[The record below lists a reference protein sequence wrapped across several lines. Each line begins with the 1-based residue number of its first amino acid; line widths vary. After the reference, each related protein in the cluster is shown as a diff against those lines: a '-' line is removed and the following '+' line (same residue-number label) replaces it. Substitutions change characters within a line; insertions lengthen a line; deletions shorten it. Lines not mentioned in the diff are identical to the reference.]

1 MGDRPNVILTGFM
14 GTGKTTVGRLVALHL
29 GFEFVDTDELIESEH
44 GPIPELFAD
53 QGEAAFRAIEREV
66 ATELA
71 SRCNLVVAT
80 GGGMMVDEQNVAALA
95 ATGTVV
101 CLTADVDTIVDR
113 ALSPGG
119 PVRPLL
125 AGVDPRTRVDELL
138 VARAHAYGRFAQID
152 TTDMTPA
159 EVADAV
165 IDLIDLIGDEDP

>member
-14 GTGKTTVGRLVALHL
+14 GTGKTTVGRLVAERL

-44 GPIPELFAD
+44 GPIAELFAE
-53 QGEAAFRAIEREV
+53 QGEVAFRAIERQV

-71 SRCNLVVAT
+71 SRCDLVVAT

-101 CLTADVDTIVDR
+101 CLIADVDTIVDR

-125 AGVDPRTRVDELL
+125 AGDDPRTRVDELL
-138 VARAHAYGRFAQID
+138 VARAHAYGRFVQID
-152 TTDMTPA
+152 TTHMTPI
-159 EVADAV
+159 EVADEVVELVEA
-165 IDLIDLIGDEDP
+165 DQDP